1 LAEQSNALA
10 LSENHLRV
18 VSAVLRRVETTCD
31 EVIWWLERRG
41 GDLHH
46 FAEDVTPSQAEAL
59 RALVPQVRQEL
70 HDIAKG
76 LFVSP
81 SVQSRARGIAASIS
95 LTRTELEEVLT
106 PGLRGY
112 GALPPQTEEVLDRAF
127 TRLLLALQALNDAVE
142 RGQCRDSV

>member
-1 LAEQSNALA
+1 LAEQSHELA
-10 LSENHLRV
+10 LGDNHLRV

-31 EVIWWLERRG
+31 EVIWWLERRE

-46 FAEDVTPSQAEAL
+46 FEEDVTPSQAQTL
-59 RALVPQVRQEL
+59 RASVARLRQEL
-70 HDIAKG
+70 RGIQKE

-81 SVQSRARGIAASIS
+81 SVHSRARGIAASIS

-112 GALPPQTEEVLDRAF
+112 GALPPQTEEALDRAF
-127 TRLLLALQALNDAVE
+127 TRLLLALQALSDAVE
-142 RGQCRDSV
+142 RS